1 MKKIIEWFRNWSTRK
16 TTLWF
21 SVFAMVLYTIIG
33 TLYTLFTANYLD
45 STITASFFDAMKWV
59 VGLGGGIT
67 VAKIVKGE

>member
-1 MKKIIEWFRNWSTRK
+1 MKKFIERFKDWTTSK

-33 TLYTLFTANYLD
+33 TLYTLLTTNYLD
-45 STITASFFDAMKWV
+45 STITMSFFDAMKWV